1 MRDSTSLKGGI
12 TTMFTIATTTPMG
25 VFDDI
30 MRGTFGTATTARNY
44 TPSIDVRAKENELV
58 FLCDVPGVKQE
69 DLDITL
75 ENHVLTIKG
84 SRKYDGHES
93 DRQVLLGRSYGSF
106 TRSYTL
112 PDNVNDDV
120 LTASLAD
127 GVLTIRIPKQPKAKP
142 RKIQISGGGGPQ
154 LNE

>member
-1 MRDSTSLKGGI
+1 
-12 TTMFTIATTTPMG
+12 MFTIATTTPMD

-30 MRGTFGTATTARNY
+30 MRGTFGTATTPARNY
-44 TPSIDVRAKENELV
+44 TPSVDIRANDSELV

-75 ENHVLTIKG
+75 ENHVLTLSG
-84 SRKYDGHES
+84 SRKYEGQEEDK
-93 DRQVLLGRSYGSF
+93 QVLIGRSYGSF
-106 TRSYTL
+106 TRRYTL
-112 PDNVNDDV
+112 PDNLDDDN

-142 RKIQISGGGGPQ
+142 RKIQIGGGGSEPQ
-154 LNE
+154 LSG